1 VAKRGVIPTPN
12 TPAEARRVLDEQLEM
27 MLAGKS
33 LADWGWAR
41 LDPLTLLVSLVGVR
55 ESGESDA
62 FLLRLGFGYYP
73 EWPPSALFVNP
84 ATLRYSYP
92 DDAPYLPLIQAT
104 QELQVHQKYDV
115 PGGSEQLICASVTL
129 EFYIVNHSVT
139 DEHIWNP
146 ERQNFAATINGIQQW
161 LKPPYY
167 SGRQRRP

>member
-1 VAKRGVIPTPN
+1 VTPTPN
-12 TPAEARRVLDEQLEM
+12 TPAEARRVLDEQLAT
-27 MLAGKS
+27 MLGGES

-41 LDPLTLLVSLVGVR
+41 LDALTLLVPLVGVR

-84 ATLRYSYP
+84 STLRYSYP
-92 DDAPYLPLIQAT
+92 DDAPYLPLIQGT
-104 QELQVHQKYDV
+104 QELQVHQKYEV
-115 PGGSEQLICASVTL
+115 PGGSGQLICASVTL
-129 EFYIVNHSVT
+129 EFYVVSHSVN

-146 ERQNFAATINGIQQW
+146 ERQNFAATINGIRQW

-167 SGRQRRP
+167 NGRQRRP